1 MTATTIRS
9 PRTWLMR
16 VLLLCGSF
24 TAYADEAGAGDSSHA
39 GLKAAGFFLA
49 LFLFIEFVSF
59 MNAKKNQQWFEKFR
73 QKYEPVKMRLKLQKR
88 LNQQRGSGGA
98 GMLVGVAFL
107 WLSRMAFTSTPKA
120 IGLGLLCAAGGP
132 LLIVVSAIVLRLAF
146 VPINLPE

>member
-9 PRTWLMR
+9 PRTWPIG
-16 VLLLCGSF
+16 VLLLCSSF

-98 GMLVGVAFL
+98 GLLAGVGFL
-107 WLSRMAFTSTPKA
+107 WLSWIAFTSTPRA
-120 IGLGLLCAAGGP
+120 IGLGLLCAAGGAV
-132 LLIVVSAIVLRLAF
+132 LLVASVKVLRLAF
-146 VPINLPE
+146 TPVNLPE